1 MSLAAQFGARSLG
14 RRTPGASISKSH
26 ADTNNVVTAAPT
38 DILPAIKILN
48 GRCYVTF
55 AYDAARAIDLD
66 SADARIRET
75 TQRSTLRH
83 KRPAPSYFV
92 YQPAP
97 LRLTQDAEAFKLGS
111 FFTRPSVDLQFYD
124 FGAVAVTYTID
135 IAGPF
140 ADLLTLSEEL
150 YDNEPLLADS
160 RLRVGQLLVVMG
172 SAAAQAELSPV
183 VEDYVVFHIESFADP
198 VDVNRFH
205 ADNSHAIARIL
216 RAERRLLSEQEM
228 TDAFVARISYGLE
241 DLTVVDWN
249 AALLID
255 REGDDILAILEYAN
269 VELLEMRYLDQKLDR
284 ALDQAYDTLSKRSI
298 SLPRLLGYYGADL
311 RSVAELQVDNA
322 ILFEGVNN
330 TLKLLGDQYLARVYR
345 LINRRFH
352 LDEWD
357 TSILRKLQTLESIYE
372 KISDQ
377 ASNRRMEILEWVI
390 ILLIAF
396 SIALEFIP

>member
-1 MSLAAQFGARSLG
+1 ME
-14 RRTPGASISKSH
+14 
-26 ADTNNVVTAAPT
+26 AAPT
-38 DILPAIKILN
+38 HIAPTLKILN
-48 GRCYVTF
+48 GRCYATF
-55 AYDAARAIDLD
+55 AYDAARSIDLNM
-66 SADARIRET
+66 ADARIRET
-75 TQRSTLRH
+75 TQRSTLPH
-83 KRPAPSYFV
+83 KRPAPSYFA

-97 LRLTQDAEAFKLGS
+97 LRLSQDAHALSLGS
-111 FFTRPSVDLQFYD
+111 FSTRPGVDLQLYD
-124 FGAVAVTYTID
+124 FGAVAVTYIID
-135 IAGPF
+135 IAGSF
-140 ADLLTLSEEL
+140 GDLLALSEEL

-160 RLRVGQLLVVMG
+160 RLRVAQLLIVIG
-172 SAAAQAELSPV
+172 AAATQAELSPV
-183 VEDYVVFHIESFADP
+183 VEDYVVFHIASFAEAIDIR
-198 VDVNRFH
+198 RFL
-205 ADNSHAIARIL
+205 AENSQDIARIL
-216 RAERRLLSEQEM
+216 RAERRLLSEQEV
-228 TDAFVARISYGLE
+228 TDAFVAPISYGLD
-241 DLTVVDWN
+241 DLTIVDWN

-255 REGDDILAILEYAN
+255 RDGDDILAVIEYAN

-284 ALDQAYDTLSKRSI
+284 ALDQAYETLSKRKV

-345 LINRRFH
+345 SINRRFH

-390 ILLIAF
+390 VLLIAF
-396 SIALEFIP
+396 SIALELIH

>member
-1 MSLAAQFGARSLG
+1 V
-14 RRTPGASISKSH
+14 TPASTEN
-26 ADTNNVVTAAPT
+26 D
-38 DILPAIKILN
+38 PALRIQE

-55 AYDAARAIDLD
+55 AYDAARSIDLNK
-66 SADARIRET
+66 AEARVHEA
-75 TQRSTLRH
+75 TQRSRLRH
-83 KRPAPSYFV
+83 KRPAPSYFE

-97 LRLTQDAEAFKLGS
+97 LRLTQDTEAISIGNFHTG
-111 FFTRPSVDLQFYD
+111 PSVDLQFYD
-124 FGAVAVTYTID
+124 FGAVAVTYTVD
-135 IAGPF
+135 ITGSF
-140 ADLLTLSEEL
+140 AELLTLSEDL

-160 RLRVGQLLVVMG
+160 RLRISQLLTVIG
-172 SAAAQAELSPV
+172 DAAAHAQVAPV
-183 VEDYVVFHIESFADP
+183 VEDYIVFHIASFAQA

-205 ADNSHAIARIL
+205 AGHGQEIARIL
-216 RAERRLLSEQEM
+216 RAERRPLSEQEVS
-228 TDAFVARISYGLE
+228 DAFTTRISYGLE
-241 DLTVVDWN
+241 DLTIVDWN

-255 REGDDILAILEYAN
+255 RDGDDVRAVLEYAN

-284 ALDQAYDTLSKRSI
+284 ALDQAYDTLSKRAF
-298 SLPRLLGYYGADL
+298 SLPRLLGYYGTDL

-357 TSILRKLQTLESIYE
+357 ASILRKLQTLESIYE

-390 ILLIAF
+390 VILIAF
-396 SIALEFIP
+396 SIALEFIR

>member
-1 MSLAAQFGARSLG
+1 MKTDQGGIAVDKTRA
-14 RRTPGASISKSH
+14 
-26 ADTNNVVTAAPT
+26 VTSPT
-38 DILPAIKILN
+38 TESNPTLNILN
-48 GRCYVTF
+48 GLCYVTF
-55 AYDAARAIDLD
+55 AYDAARAIDLNK
-66 SADARIRET
+66 AEARVHEA

-83 KRPAPSYFV
+83 QRPAPSYFE

-97 LRLTQDAEAFKLGS
+97 LRLTQDIEAIKLGN
-111 FFTRPSVDLQFYD
+111 FVTRSSVDLQFYD
-124 FGAVAVTYTID
+124 FGAVAVTYTVD

-140 ADLLTLSEEL
+140 SELLTLSEEL
-150 YDNEPLLADS
+150 YDNDPLLADS
-160 RLRVGQLLVVMG
+160 RLRVGQLLQVIG
-172 SAAAQAELSPV
+172 DAAAQAHHSPV
-183 VEDYVVFHIESFADP
+183 IEDYIVFHITSFAEAI
-198 VDVNRFH
+198 DVNRFPAEH
-205 ADNSHAIARIL
+205 SQEIARIL
-216 RAERRLLSEQEM
+216 RAERRLLSEQEVA
-228 TDAFVARISYGLE
+228 DAFVARISYGLE
-241 DLTVVDWN
+241 DLTIVDWN

-255 REGDDILAILEYAN
+255 RDGDDVRAVLEVAN

-284 ALDQAYDTLSKRSI
+284 ALDQAYDTLSKRAF

-377 ASNRRMEILEWVI
+377 ASNRRMEVLEWVI
-390 ILLIAF
+390 VLLIAF
-396 SIALEFIP
+396 SIALEFIH